1 MASNTLTDKEFIGI
15 IADYYDETYPTNYY
29 VWIPT
34 LLKKDELLPV
44 QNKLNKYMAVK
55 RKGTDLTQ
63 YSGSYFP
70 LIPDTKVIIKFSTNK
85 IESGYI
91 DRIHYDSVAV
101 PPGQPT
107 DDYYLLAETP
117 NGSRVYFDNSKSRF
131 HINNSNRTDFFMD
144 KSSIIM
150 QTNDIGN
157 NVTSFMELSEDGF
170 VVSFG
175 ERTLIFNSAG
185 FSVNNG
191 TDSTT
196 FFNMTSKGISMKG
209 EDFLSIDTKKLDIRG
224 ESTNIQSLGQ
234 LHIRGT
240 ILNLTGTQ
248 KAALNSSVIHI
259 EGWLSTYI
267 KAGLSLNL
275 ESKVFYRTQSLIND
289 QINLAIK
296 HTYSALES
304 RENTMSTETSTFQA
318 NAISTIANDG
328 AIVNNLGV
336 ATSVAPSFGTS
347 LTTTSTSLQLAF
359 AAFGTFM
366 SFDNIAS
373 SVVGT
378 VLTDG
383 SVADAA
389 SVATPVDKS
398 LMGIFFKKDNDKNTF
413 LNNLNEVNTENKIN
427 YGSTV
432 VDYAN
437 IDNLSFQNTKSDNDL
452 AILSSNF
459 LKG

>member
-1 MASNTLTDKEFIGI
+1 MATNTLTDKEFIGI
-15 IADYYDETYPTNYY
+15 IADYYDDTYPTNYY

-44 QNKLNKYMAVK
+44 QNKLNKYIAVK
-55 RKGTDLTQ
+55 RRGTNVAQ
-63 YSGSYFP
+63 YSGSYTP
-70 LIPDTKVIIKFSTNK
+70 LLADTKVIVKFSTNK

-91 DRIHYDSVAV
+91 ERIHYDSQAV

-107 DDYYLLAETP
+107 DDYYLITETP
-117 NGSRVYFDNSKSRF
+117 NGSRIYFDNSKSRF
-131 HINNSNRTDFFMD
+131 HINNASRTDLFMD
-144 KSSIIM
+144 KTSIIM
-150 QTNDIGN
+150 QTNDINN

-175 ERTLIFNSAG
+175 EKTLIFNSAG
-185 FSVNNG
+185 FSINNG
-191 TDSTT
+191 TDSNT
-196 FFNMTSKGISMKG
+196 FFNMTAKGISMKG
-209 EDFLSIDTKKLDIRG
+209 EDFLSLDTKKLDIRG
-224 ESTNIQSLGQ
+224 ESVNLQSFGQ
-234 LHIRGT
+234 FHIRGT

-248 KAALNSSVIHI
+248 KAALNSSVVHI
-259 EGWLSTYI
+259 EGWMGTYI
-267 KAGLSLNL
+267 KAGLTLNL

-336 ATSVAPSFGTS
+336 ATGVAPSFGAS
-347 LTTTSTSLQLAF
+347 LTATSTGLTAAF
-359 AAFGTFM
+359 TAFGTFM

-378 VLTDG
+378 VLTDN
-383 SVADAA
+383 SIADAA

-398 LMGIFFKKDNDKNTF
+398 LMGIFFKKDDERNTF
-413 LNNLNEVNTENKIN
+413 LNELNDVNIENKLN
-427 YGSTV
+427 YGGTI

-437 IDNLSFQNTKSDNDL
+437 INSPTFQNTNNDL